1 MGKLPARTENCPLYA
16 ESKLRLKKEVDHSS
30 LGGHQRFIQG
40 ELTCEAVQGGSKT
53 RQILQCMLSILL
65 HHANKRE
72 RGKKSLW
79 CVKPPGCFPNLF
91 TFYLKGLV
99 EFPIIWSAFL
109 NRAVSGGSSYLVP
122 PVALSYN
129 SHCGHIPRIHFHNS
143 NLTRSCIYMYLH
155 PGEK

>member
-1 MGKLPARTENCPLYA
+1 MQRASSDQRKRWTTPVWEVIKDLFRGNLHVRQSRVAARQGRSCNACCLFSYTMKIKGKGA
-16 ESKLRLKKEVDHSS
+16 
-30 LGGHQRFIQG
+30 
-40 ELTCEAVQGGSKT
+40 
-53 RQILQCMLSILL
+53 
-65 HHANKRE
+65 
-72 RGKKSLW
+72 KSHWW

-122 PVALSYN
+122 LVALSYN

-143 NLTRSCIYMYLH
+143 NLTRFCIYMYLH